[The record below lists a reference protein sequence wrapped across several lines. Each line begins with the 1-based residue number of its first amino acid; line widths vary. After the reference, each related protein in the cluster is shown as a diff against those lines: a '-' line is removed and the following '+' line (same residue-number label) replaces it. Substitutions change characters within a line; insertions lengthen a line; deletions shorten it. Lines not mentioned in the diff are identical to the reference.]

1 MKTTIITLT
10 AVALLSIS
18 NVFAKDQL
26 YKSIDMNNETHVMTT
41 TVHKGANE
49 KNLLPMKRYVVTS
62 DLNGNPVEK
71 IIYLWNND
79 HKSWETFQKYSYEY
93 TIDGKL
99 IFLALTKWNK
109 TTDSWSENM
118 QYAVLSN
125 NQSENINLLSIDIE
139 SENLDIAMKQN
150 FN

>member
-1 MKTTIITLT
+1 MKTTIITLA

-18 NVFAKDQL
+18 NVFGKDQL

-49 KNLLPMKRYVVTS
+49 KYLLPTKRYVVTS

-79 HKSWETFQKYSYEY
+79 HKNWETFQKYSYEY

-99 IFLALTKWNK
+99 ISLALTKWNR
-109 TTDSWSENM
+109 TTDSWSENI
-118 QYAVLSN
+118 QYAVLIS
-125 NQSENINLLSIDIE
+125 NQSEDINFLSIE
-139 SENLDIAMKQN
+139 SENLTTTLKQN